1 VRARVNAE
9 ADKLRYGW
17 GAALWAMERY
27 LRDSNE
33 AVSER
38 VRDLRRQIEREVGA
52 LSGVINRIIGPV
64 LLWSARRE
72 AAGYPTGRPLEP
84 RTFVERRHW

>member
-1 VRARVNAE
+1 
-9 ADKLRYGW
+9 
-17 GAALWAMERY
+17 MERY

-38 VRDLRRQIEREVGA
+38 VRDLRRLIEHDLGGLAR
-52 LSGVINRIIGPV
+52 VIDHVVGPV

-72 AAGYPTGRPLEP
+72 AAMFPTGRPLEP
-84 RTFVERRHW
+84 PTFVERRQPAQ